1 MGVQLCVIVFL
12 ALAGG
17 GWSLL
22 YRWGKTLWYPL
33 ESALV
38 LWTGLNMMVRRN
50 ISARYQISLIFF
62 TDLRIK
68 GVLNLLMDQ

>member
-1 MGVQLCVIVFL
+1 
-12 ALAGG
+12 
-17 GWSLL
+17 
-22 YRWGKTLWYPL
+22 
-33 ESALV
+33 
-38 LWTGLNMMVRRN
+38 MMVRRN